1 MTILE
6 FGRYQLNEM
15 RGQLLLDG
23 KEVSLQPKTLQL
35 LFLLVQNSHRTVTKD
50 EIIGKIWEGRVVEEN
65 NLAQRIFHLRR
76 TLDQCEET
84 KQAIVTVSGVG
95 YRFNVPVTIREM
107 QVIEPGRQPNFE
119 AGAGAEGGLKSGDA
133 SKPPAAR
140 GGTRWSRTPRFLANR
155 LTGRVPALILL
166 VLVAGLIYAGWRW
179 RATVNKDRFSN
190 GGVVSTLVTLPGSKR
205 FPAFSPD
212 GKFITFTASG
222 ETSENYDIYVKMVN
236 QADPIRITNN
246 AAYDQQSIWS
256 PDGLHLAFLRA
267 PAIAEERFHL
277 IIIPAFGGVEREVGR
292 VWGGLAWS
300 PDGQWLAVSDKEKKE
315 EATGIWLLSVDGS
328 MRRNLSKPAL
338 KSNVYDTYPAF
349 SRSGEELLFVRWTSD
364 AAGELFVAN
373 IADGRLRQLTFDQ
386 QNIQSP
392 QWSPDGKE
400 ILFVSSRS
408 GYRRLWRVPA
418 SGGAPSLV
426 ENFPADI
433 DQIAVSPT
441 TGAIA
446 FSQNLFERAIDV
458 YTPGDKVTNGLD
470 PCKINSSRPEDAPR
484 ISPDGQSI
492 VFESQRTGWN
502 EIWTARTDCTRQTQ
516 VTNFGEHIGGSP
528 AWSADGKRII
538 FSRFIKG
545 QSEIASINADG
556 TDYRQLTFDRTTNV
570 VASSSRDGQWIY
582 FNSDRTGPYQ
592 VYRMPAAG
600 GPVTQVTT
608 GGGFNAIE
616 SYDSKFLI
624 YNRNEVLWRKDLVT
638 GEESKIP
645 ELAEIN
651 VGRYWDLTP
660 EAIYYVPQKQKTPAP
675 TYRYDLRT
683 KAITLVDDQRRQ
695 SLQLL
700 PGLAVSALEDRIAI
714 SYLIIANGVIMQM
727 EGWK

>member
-1 MTILE
+1 MKIME

-15 RGQLLLDG
+15 SGQLLLDG
-23 KEVSLQPKTLQL
+23 REVSLQPKTLQL
-35 LFLLVQNSHRTVTKD
+35 LFLLVENHQRTVTKD
-50 EIIGKIWEGRVVEEN
+50 EIIARIWQGRIVEEN

-76 TLDQCEET
+76 ALGECEET
-84 KQAIVTVSGVG
+84 KLAIVTIAGAG
-95 YRFNVPVTIREM
+95 YRFDMPVRVRNLAVLEPVTDSAA
-107 QVIEPGRQPNFE
+107 PGMDGESVEESSAQPRSEN
-119 AGAGAEGGLKSGDA
+119 GAASLRRRLRSRSAAIIGLVALFVVGLIIIGGRLASSRRSHGARSSNPAESGGL
-133 SKPPAAR
+133 
-140 GGTRWSRTPRFLANR
+140 
-155 LTGRVPALILL
+155 
-166 VLVAGLIYAGWRW
+166 
-179 RATVNKDRFSN
+179 
-190 GGVVSTLVTLPGSKR
+190 VSTLVALPGYKR
-205 FPAFSPD
+205 FPAYSPD

-222 ETSENYDIYVKMVN
+222 ETSENYDIYVKMID
-236 QADPIRITNN
+236 QADPIRITTNE
-246 AAYDQQSIWS
+246 AYDQQSTWS

-277 IIIPAFGGVEREVGR
+277 IITPAFGGVEREVGR

-300 PDGQWLAVSDKEKKE
+300 PDGQWLAVSDKEKKD

-328 MRRNLSKPAL
+328 TRRNLSRPAP

-349 SRSGEELLFVRWTSD
+349 SRSGEELLFVRWSSD
-364 AAGELFVAN
+364 AAGELFVAKV
-373 IADGRLRQLTFDQ
+373 ADGHLRQLTFDE

-408 GYRRLWRVPA
+408 GYRRLWRIPV

-433 DQIAVSPT
+433 DQISVSPT

-458 YTPGDKVTNGLD
+458 YTPGDKLKTGSG
-470 PCKINSSRPEDAPR
+470 PCRINSSRPEDAPR

-528 AWSADGKRII
+528 AWSGDGKRIL

-570 VASSSRDGQWIY
+570 VASSSRDGQWVY
-582 FNSDRTGPYQ
+582 FCSDRSGPYQ
-592 VYRMPAAG
+592 IYRMPATG
-600 GPVTQVTT
+600 GPEIQVTS

-616 SYDSKFLI
+616 SYDGKFLI
-624 YNRNEVLWRKDLVT
+624 YNRNEILWRKDLET
-638 GEESKIP
+638 GEESRIP

-714 SYLIIANGVIMQM
+714 SYLIIANGVIMQI

>member
-1 MTILE
+1 
-6 FGRYQLNEM
+6 
-15 RGQLLLDG
+15 
-23 KEVSLQPKTLQL
+23 
-35 LFLLVQNSHRTVTKD
+35 
-50 EIIGKIWEGRVVEEN
+50 
-65 NLAQRIFHLRR
+65 
-76 TLDQCEET
+76 
-84 KQAIVTVSGVG
+84 
-95 YRFNVPVTIREM
+95 
-107 QVIEPGRQPNFE
+107 
-119 AGAGAEGGLKSGDA
+119 
-133 SKPPAAR
+133 
-140 GGTRWSRTPRFLANR
+140 
-155 LTGRVPALILL
+155 
-166 VLVAGLIYAGWRW
+166 
-179 RATVNKDRFSN
+179 
-190 GGVVSTLVTLPGSKR
+190 
-205 FPAFSPD
+205 
-212 GKFITFTASG
+212 
-222 ETSENYDIYVKMVN
+222 VN
-236 QADPIRITNN
+236 QGDPIRITNN
-246 AAYDQQSIWS
+246 AAYDQQSTWS

-267 PAIAEERFHL
+267 PAVAEGRFHL
-277 IIIPAFGGVEREVGR
+277 IITPAFGGVEREVGR

-315 EATGIWLLSVDGS
+315 DATGIWLLSVDGS
-328 MRRNLSKPAL
+328 TRRNLSSPPAG
-338 KSNVYDTYPAF
+338 SNVYDTYPAF
-349 SRSGEELLFVRWTSD
+349 SKSGEELLFVRWSSD
-364 AAGELFVAN
+364 AAGELFVAKV
-373 IADGRLRQLTFDQ
+373 ADGRLRQLTFDQ

-408 GYRRLWRVPA
+408 GYRRLWRIPV

-426 ENFPADI
+426 ENFPGDI
-433 DQIAVSPT
+433 DQISVSPT

-458 YTPGDKVTNGLD
+458 YTPGDKLKSGSD
-470 PCKINSSRPEDAPR
+470 PCRINSSRPEDAPR

-528 AWSADGKRII
+528 AWSGDGKRIL

-570 VASSSRDGQWIY
+570 VASSSRDSQWVY
-582 FNSDRTGPYQ
+582 FCSDRSGPYQ
-592 VYRMPAAG
+592 IYRMPAAG
-600 GPVTQVTT
+600 GPQIQVTS

-624 YNRNEVLWRKDLVT
+624 YNRNEILWRKDLVT
-638 GEESKIP
+638 GEESTIP
-645 ELAEIN
+645 ELEAIN

-660 EAIYYVPQKQKTPAP
+660 EAIYYIPQKQKSPAA

-700 PGLAVSALEDRIAI
+700 PGLAVSALEDRIAV
-714 SYLIIANGVIMQM
+714 SYLIIANGVIMQID
-727 EGWK
+727 GWK